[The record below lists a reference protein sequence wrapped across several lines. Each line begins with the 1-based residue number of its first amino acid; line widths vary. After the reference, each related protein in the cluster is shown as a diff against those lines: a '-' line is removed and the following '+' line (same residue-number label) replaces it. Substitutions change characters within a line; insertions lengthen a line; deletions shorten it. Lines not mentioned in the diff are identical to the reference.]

1 MARHIYSIEVT
12 LDMSTIVVIT
22 DGETKTTWRMPKELL
37 KDLKRYAVEND
48 TNVTAVI
55 VRATTE
61 FLARDKMF
69 KDKYR
74 PHVT

>member
-1 MARHIYSIEVT
+1 MARHIYNIEVT